1 MFVQVAVLA
10 NVIRRGDNVVEKVLV
25 VILLVGLLVSFTS
38 LIILLGYEFFISLF

>member
-1 MFVQVAVLA
+1 MRL
-10 NVIRRGDNVVEKVLV
+10 RRGDNVVEKVLV